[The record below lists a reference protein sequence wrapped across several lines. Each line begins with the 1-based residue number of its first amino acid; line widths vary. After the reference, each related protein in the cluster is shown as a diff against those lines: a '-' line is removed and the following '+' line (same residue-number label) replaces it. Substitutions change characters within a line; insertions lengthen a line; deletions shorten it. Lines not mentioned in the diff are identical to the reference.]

1 MKLPILLTQEFN
13 PYKMHLQGQYLIEAS
28 AGTGKTFTIV
38 IVYLRLI
45 LGLYKPKL
53 YSTPLTVQNILVVT
67 FTEMAACDL
76 YKRIVNS
83 IQILLRACI
92 NGSSKYQMINILLS
106 EIKDLMQ
113 AKKILLQAIKNIH
126 KASIYTIHSFC
137 QRILNLKSY
146 DITHNVI
153 TIMNNELELYWIHQA
168 ITQFW
173 HEHIQSLP
181 MQIVKIFFKKFK
193 TPKYLL
199 QSILPFFYHYKHLNI
214 KSNTYNIHFTKQ
226 FKHNI
231 NYINIMKKSW
241 QLYYKNI
248 LHIIHDSD
256 INKYLYNKRS
266 LIKWITEINVWA
278 ITNTLDNS
286 YPIKLKKFSQKNL
299 ILHSI
304 KCPPKHILF
313 TKIDIFLNKIV
324 SLKHL
329 ILSQVVE
336 YINNF
341 IKIKKIKTRQIS
353 FDDLLNILLNRLNST
368 LGISIAQD
376 IQKKYPVVLLDEFQD
391 TSIEQ
396 YNIFQKIYLNNIHNS
411 LLIYIGD
418 PKQSIYAFRNADVF
432 TYLQAKQ
439 KIQYCY
445 TLQYNWRSSSTM
457 TNSINNLFMNRS
469 NPFLLKN
476 IYFRPLKYIQEKYN
490 YNLIIHNKIQPG
502 ITFWFDM
509 HEDNNMCF
517 KQKIAYICAKNIY
530 ETLLHDN
537 YIIVNKKKK
546 KINITDIVIIVRNK
560 YEAYII
566 QKELIKF
573 NILSIYLSEQNNI
586 FQNLEAKELVLLLR
600 AIAEPYNIKYVMCI
614 LNHSLF
620 TTSLQNFDVDKK
632 NNFLLKIMRQ
642 FSIYKGIWQQ
652 KGILYMLKYFFLKK
666 NIFKKIDIIC
676 LYNTKQIKNILY
688 IGEHIQ
694 TIFRQTTNINILI
707 QWITKQI
714 IYPNFK
720 NILCLPKQ
728 YDENNHIRIMT
739 IHQSKGL
746 QFNIVWLPFIV
757 CNFIDVINSEV
768 IIYHDPITYEK
779 NIDFHKKRESIQYA
793 LQESLSENLRLLY
806 VSITRSI
813 FTCNIGL
820 ANIQFHQHNKYYK
833 YIKYFNALQYLLKN
847 KNYDTNIL
855 YKNIKQFSTND
866 INLIILNCNMFT
878 VNKIV
883 TPHVLIYQYDF
894 LEHNN
899 NIPNKFNILE
909 IMNFTKIKQIQ
920 YENKI
925 YIKPIETFYFLQ
937 EQKKYTKKTQHNFL
951 VGKNIGIFIHKI
963 LEKVITKYNNI
974 NDIIKKELLKN
985 NIHISWNK
993 MLINWI
999 NNIINKPLGT
1009 QQIILKQ
1016 LAIEEYKQVEF
1027 EFYCT
1032 IKNNIHYIEFNN
1044 IIKKYDMIS
1053 SNLSTIY
1060 FPEFKGF
1067 LNGMIDL
1074 VCIWNN
1080 KYYII
1085 DYKTTWL
1092 GYNINYYNYKNIKN
1106 DICRNRYDVQ
1116 YQLYTLAL
1124 HKYLKNN
1131 MYHYNYN
1138 KHFGAV
1144 IYLYIRGINDNM
1156 KNKNGIWLHKPS
1168 IELIQKL
1175 DLLFK

>member
-13 PYKMHLQGQYLIEAS
+13 PYKIHLQGQYLIEAS
-28 AGTGKTFTIV
+28 AGTGKTFTII
-38 IVYLRLI
+38 IVYLRLL

-53 YSTPLTVQNILVVT
+53 YSIPLTVQNILVVT
-67 FTEMAACDL
+67 FTEIAACDL
-76 YKRIVNS
+76 YKKIVHS

-92 NGSSKYQMINILLS
+92 NRSSKYQMINILLS
-106 EIKDLMQ
+106 EIKDLIQ
-113 AKKILLQAIKNIH
+113 AQKILLQATKNIH

-137 QRILNLKSY
+137 QKILNFKSY

-153 TIMNNELELYWIHQA
+153 TIMNNELELYWINQA

-173 HEHIQSLP
+173 NEHIQSLP
-181 MQIVKIFFKKFK
+181 MHIVKIFFQKFQ
-193 TPKYLL
+193 TPKNLL
-199 QSILPFFYHYKHLNI
+199 QSILPFFFHYKNSNI
-214 KSNTYNIHFTKQ
+214 KFNIHNVNFTQQ
-226 FKHNI
+226 FQKNI
-231 NYINIMKKSW
+231 NYINIIKKTW

-266 LIKWITEINVWA
+266 LMNWITEINIWT

-304 KCPPKHILF
+304 KYPPKHILF
-313 TKIDIFLNKIV
+313 TKIDVFLNKIV

-329 ILSQVVE
+329 ILFQVVK
-336 YINNF
+336 YVYNF
-341 IKIKKIKTRQIS
+341 LKIKKTKTKKIS
-353 FDDLLNILLNRLNST
+353 FDDLLNILLKRLNST

-376 IQKKYPVVLLDEFQD
+376 IQKQYPVVLLDEFQD

-396 YNIFQKIYLNNIHNS
+396 YNIFQTIYLNNIHNS
-411 LLIYIGD
+411 LIIYIGD

-432 TYLQAKQ
+432 TYLRAKQ

-476 IYFRPLKYIQEKYN
+476 IHFQPLKYAQEKYN
-490 YNLIIHNKIQPG
+490 YNLIINDKIQPG
-502 ITFWFDM
+502 ITFWFDL
-509 HEDNNMCF
+509 HEYNNMCF
-517 KQKIAYICAKNIY
+517 KQKIAYICAENIY
-530 ETLLHDN
+530 TTLLHDN
-537 YIIVNKKKK
+537 YIILNKKKR
-546 KINITDIVIIVRNK
+546 KIHITDIVIIVRNK

-586 FQNLEAKELVLLLR
+586 FQNIEAKELVLLLK
-600 AIAEPYNIKYVMCI
+600 AIAEPYDIKSVMHI

-620 TTSLQNFDVDKK
+620 TTSLQNFDVNNK

-642 FSIYKGIWQQ
+642 FSIYKEMWQQ
-652 KGILYMLKYFFLKK
+652 KGILYMLKYFFLKE
-666 NIFKKIDIIC
+666 NILKKINIIC
-676 LYNTKQIKNILY
+676 LYNEQQIKNILF
-688 IGEHIQ
+688 IGEYIQ
-694 TIFRQTTNINILI
+694 TKFKKTTHIKILI

-714 IYPNFK
+714 IYPNSK
-720 NILCLPKQ
+720 NIVCLPKQ

-757 CNFIDVINSEV
+757 CNFIDVMNSEV
-768 IIYHDPITYEK
+768 IVYHDPITYKK
-779 NIDFHKKRESIQYA
+779 NIDFHKNQENIQYA

-820 ANIQFHQHNKYYK
+820 ANIQFYQYNKYHK
-833 YIKYFNALQYLLKN
+833 YIKYFNSLQYLLKN
-847 KNYDTNIL
+847 KNNDKNIL
-855 YKNIKQFSTND
+855 YNNIKQLITND
-866 INLIILNCNMFT
+866 IKIVILNYKMFI
-878 VNKIV
+878 VNKISK
-883 TPHVLIYQYDF
+883 PHILIYQYDV
-894 LEHNN
+894 LEQKNN
-899 NIPNKFNILE
+899 LNKFNTIK

-920 YENKI
+920 YKNKI
-925 YIKPIETFYFLQ
+925 YIKPIDTFYFLQ
-937 EQKKYTKKTQHNFL
+937 TQKKYIKKTQHNFL
-951 VGKNIGIFIHKI
+951 VGKKIGIFMHKI
-963 LEKVITKYNNI
+963 LEKVTIKYSNI
-974 NDIIKKELLKN
+974 HDIIKKELFKN
-985 NIHISWNK
+985 NIHISWHK
-993 MLINWI
+993 MLTNWI
-999 NNIINKPLGT
+999 NNIINTPLGP
-1009 QQIILKQ
+1009 QKIILKQ
-1016 LAIEEYKQVEF
+1016 IVKEHKQVEF

-1032 IKNNIHYIEFNN
+1032 IKNNIYDIQFND
-1044 IIKKYDMIS
+1044 IIKKYDIIS
-1053 SNLSTIY
+1053 SNLSTIC
-1060 FPEFKGF
+1060 FPDFKGF
-1067 LNGMIDL
+1067 LNGILDL
-1074 VCIWNN
+1074 VCIWQD

-1092 GYNINYYNYKNIKN
+1092 GYNINYYNYKNIET
-1106 DICRNRYDVQ
+1106 DICRNRYDIQ

-1131 MYHYNYN
+1131 MYNYNYS

-1144 IYLYIRGINDNM
+1144 IYLYLRGINNNM
-1156 KNKNGIWLHKPS
+1156 KNKHGIWLHKPS
-1168 IELIQKL
+1168 VELIQKL
-1175 DLLFK
+1175 DLLFN